1 MSASRVVVARPMQPP
16 DANAQGNVHGGVILR
31 MMDEAAGIAV
41 ARHTHSRAVTA
52 AIDSFSFLHPVHI
65 GDFVTVLASINWVG
79 RSSLEVGV
87 RVEAENLRTGAVTHT
102 GTGRLIY
109 VSIDEQGRPKPV
121 PPLIPETDDDRRRM
135 AEAEE
140 RQKARV
146 AARQPDQEASR
157 SDIQARQFG

>member
-1 MSASRVVVARPMQPP
+1 MEGRPVSASRVVVARPMQPP

-52 AIDSFSFLHPVHI
+52 AIDSFSFLHPVQI
-65 GDFVTVLASINWVG
+65 GDFVTVMASINWVG

-87 RVEAENLRTGAVTHT
+87 RVEAENLRTGTVTHT

-109 VSIDEQGRPKPV
+109 VSIDEDGRPKRV
-121 PPLIPETDDDRRRM
+121 PPLLPETDDDRRRIT
-135 AEAEE
+135 EAEE
-140 RQKARV
+140 RQKARL
-146 AARQPDQEASR
+146 AARQPEQP
-157 SDIQARQFG
+157 

>member
-1 MSASRVVVARPMQPP
+1 MKGRPVSASRVVVARPMQPP

-41 ARHTHSRAVTA
+41 ARHTHSRTVTA

-65 GDFVTVLASINWVG
+65 GDFVSVMASINWVG
-79 RSSLEVGV
+79 RTSLEVGV
-87 RVEAENLRTGAVTHT
+87 RVEAENLRSGAVTHT

-109 VSIDEQGRPKPV
+109 VSLDEHGGPQPA
-121 PPLIPETDDDRRRM
+121 PPLIPETEDDRRRM
-135 AEAEE
+135 AEGEE

-146 AARQPDQEASR
+146 AERTKSAERTPR
-157 SDIQARQFG
+157 

>member
-1 MSASRVVVARPMQPP
+1 MEGRPVSASRVVVARPMQPP

-52 AIDSFSFLHPVHI
+52 AIDSFSFLHPVQI
-65 GDFVTVLASINWVG
+65 GDFVSVLASINWAG

-87 RVEAENLRTGAVTHT
+87 RVEAENLRTGTVTHT
-102 GTGRLIY
+102 GTGRLIF
-109 VSIDEQGRPKPV
+109 VSIDEQGRPAPV
-121 PPLIPETDDDRRRM
+121 PPLLPETEDDRRRM

-146 AARQPDQEASR
+146 LARAKSADKTPR
-157 SDIQARQFG
+157 

>member
-1 MSASRVVVARPMQPP
+1 MDLTPKAISASRVAVGRPMQPP

-41 ARHTHSRAVTA
+41 ARHTRGRAVTA

-65 GDFVTVLASINWVG
+65 GDFVTVHASINWVG

-87 RVEAENLRTGAVTHT
+87 RVEAEDLRTGEVTHT

-109 VSIDEQGRPKPV
+109 VSIDEHGRPRPV
-121 PPLIPETDDDRRRM
+121 PPLVPETDEDRRRV
-135 AEAEE
+135 AEAAE
-140 RQKARV
+140 RQKARLV
-146 AARQPDQEASR
+146 ARA
-157 SDIQARQFG
+157 QAADRGTR